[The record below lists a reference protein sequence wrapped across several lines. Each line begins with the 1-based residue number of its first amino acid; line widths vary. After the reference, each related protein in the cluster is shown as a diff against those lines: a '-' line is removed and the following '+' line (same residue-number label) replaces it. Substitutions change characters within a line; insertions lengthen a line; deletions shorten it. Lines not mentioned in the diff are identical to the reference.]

1 MDPPRKAHVLKI
13 RLMSFFALFWIMGTI
28 AYPEKLFQD
37 RKHFSEVLAEN
48 RNYRL
53 FLPKGY
59 YTSGKSYP
67 VIYYF
72 HGHSDRY
79 TLEHYDNGT
88 DTVPKIVDY
97 VQNHDVIVVSVD
109 GYLAENYT
117 GFYGG
122 WPWDI
127 AIDGKEDFGAYFLE
141 LISHIDETLRT
152 VSDRRHRGT
161 SGLSMGGF
169 MSLYLS
175 GRYPDL
181 IGSASSF
188 NPGVEFYVGDPGR
201 RVLWRPKDHV
211 FNHEN
216 RWVRLIR
223 ASGDYISQYHEELR
237 DAYARA
243 EKVNFEYRLDE
254 YHKHAATSVSE
265 TFDFHLKAF
274 QDPTLNNVPEEWSYS
289 SANSEFGVWGYQVQA
304 LGEEKGI
311 VYLEK
316 VRQGGLRIKTRRWA
330 PDGPPLNQRQVQI
343 STSPHYRLGSMYK
356 LIDRS
361 LATGETS
368 FREIKADEEGRL
380 IFAVDG
386 SGHQISFAGPGTGA
400 QPPVLLPVSERER
413 LYVKPGEPVRLPV
426 SIYNP
431 RGEPMEKVTLK
442 LISDYPTAE
451 VIEGTAVIERIEAG
465 AAVDVSA
472 QMRVRFTS
480 GGGYYSKAR
489 MHLDFIYDG
498 WYEAREI
505 IDVAIEP
512 EHAPEPLGIQ
522 VLDGRSFRFHVF
534 RQKGNQGGGASIER
548 EVSEGTGN
556 GNGILEP
563 GEKATIWVKLAQG
576 MDPFDKN
583 NWYRC
588 KVRTDSEWVSE
599 VGDIQEQKQLE
610 WTSAR
615 NRSSLIQLS
624 SETPRGTQIPL
635 VLENE
640 SWSYHYTPDVR
651 YGTEPLYQAFQLH
664 TYHLH
669 RTVITVE

>member
-1 MDPPRKAHVLKI
+1 MKIKVL
-13 RLMSFFALFWIMGTI
+13 SFFLLCWIMGTV
-28 AYPEKLFQD
+28 AFPERLFEDRTHFSKLFD
-37 RKHFSEVLAEN
+37 EN

-53 FLPKGY
+53 FLPVDY
-59 YTSGKSYP
+59 QTSGKSYP

-127 AIDGKEDFGAYFLE
+127 AIDGKNDFGAYFLE
-141 LISHIDETLRT
+141 LVSHIDETFRT
-152 VSDRRHRGT
+152 ISDRRHRGT

-181 IGSASSF
+181 IGSASAF
-188 NPGVEFYVGDPGR
+188 NPGAEFYVGDPGR

-211 FNHEN
+211 FDHEN

-237 DAYARA
+237 DAYSRA
-243 EKVNFEYRLDE
+243 EKVNFEYRRDE
-254 YHKHAATSVSE
+254 YHKHAATSISE

-274 QDPTLNNVPEEWSYS
+274 QDPTLNDVPAVWSYS
-289 SANSEFGVWGYQVQA
+289 NPDSEFKVWGYQVEA
-304 LGEEKGI
+304 PGEEKGI

-316 VRQGGLRIKTRRWA
+316 VIQGGLRITTRQWA
-330 PDGPPLNQRQVQI
+330 PDGPPLNQRQIQI
-343 STSPHYRLGSMYK
+343 TTSPQYRAGSKYK

-361 LATGETS
+361 LATGTTS
-368 FREIKADEEGRL
+368 FREVEADGEGKL
-380 IFAVDG
+380 AFSVDG

-400 QPPVLLPVSERER
+400 QPPVLLPVSEKER
-413 LYVKPGEPVRLPV
+413 LYVKPGEPVKLPI

-431 RGEPMEKVTLK
+431 RGEAMEKVTVEL
-442 LISDYPTAE
+442 SSEYPTVE
-451 VIEGTAVIERIEAG
+451 VIEGSTVIERIEPG
-465 AAVDVSA
+465 FAADVSA

-480 GGGYYSKAR
+480 GGGYYAKAR
-489 MHLDFIYDG
+489 LRLDLTYDG
-498 WYEAREI
+498 WYGTSEN

-512 EHAPEPLGIQ
+512 EHMPEPLGIEI
-522 VLDGRSFRFHVF
+522 LDGRTFRFQVF
-534 RQKGNQGGGASIER
+534 RQKGNQGGGSSIER
-548 EVSEGTGN
+548 EVTEGAGN

-588 KVRTDSEWVSE
+588 KVRADSEWVTE
-599 VGDIQEQKQLE
+599 IDDIQEQKQLE
-610 WTSAR
+610 WTGAK
-615 NRSSLIQLS
+615 NRTSVIQLS
-624 SETPRGTQIPL
+624 ADTPRGTRIPL

-651 YGTEPLYQAFQLH
+651 YGTEPLYQAFQFH
-664 TYHLH
+664 TFHLH
-669 RTVITVE
+669 RTVLSVK